1 MNVVRVKPG
10 VSFDTIAPGGFRI
23 LEALNT
29 VARRCARDL
38 EITCGTED
46 HPADDPHTHGE
57 AYDVS
62 VAALD
67 VPSIVMVRAE
77 LIVQL
82 GPAFTVLYES
92 PTKPTDPRLQ
102 LIVWLNAGAT
112 APHIHVQV
120 KKGTVYPAIAASPAA
135 ATV

>member
-10 VSFDTIAPGGFRI
+10 VSFDVIAPGGFRI
-23 LEALNT
+23 LEALGF

-38 EITCGTED
+38 TISCGSED
-46 HPADDPHTHGE
+46 HPADDPHTRGE
-57 AYDVS
+57 AFDVS

-67 VPSIVMVRAE
+67 IPSIVMVRAE
-77 LIVQL
+77 LVVQL

-102 LIVWLNAGAT
+102 LIVYMNAGAT
-112 APHIHVQV
+112 APHLHVQV
-120 KKGTVYPAIAASPAA
+120 KKGTAYPPIASSAA
-135 ATV
+135 